1 MKIPHL
7 FGLHAEPRRGLRPL
21 LAILPFLL
29 IIIAYLVASDFRLA
43 ANPADKLLPSVA
55 TMAHAIDSV
64 AFTRDKRTHKYLLW
78 TDTQAS
84 LTRIGSGVLLAA
96 FVGLLVGIN
105 MALFPGMRS
114 LCQPVVTFLS
124 IIPPLALLPMLF
136 ITFGIDEVA
145 KIVLIF
151 IGTVGMITRDM
162 TLATAK
168 IPREQIVKALTLG
181 ASEFAVVYRIVLP
194 QVFPRLIDAVRLSL
208 GAAWLFLIAAEAI
221 AATDGLGYRIFLVRR
236 YLSMEIIIPYVLW
249 ITFLG
254 FSLDWC
260 LRKLTEWRFAWYVRT
275 AE

>member
-1 MKIPHL
+1 MPHL
-7 FGLHAEPRRGLRPL
+7 FGLHAEPRRGVSWL

-29 IIIAYLVASDFRLA
+29 IIVTYLVASDFRLS

-55 TMAHAIDSV
+55 KMMQAIDTMA
-64 AFTRDKRTHKYLLW
+64 FTADKRTGKYLLW
-78 TDTQAS
+78 ADTYAS
-84 LTRIGSGVLLAA
+84 LTRIGSGVLLAS

-114 LCQPVVTFLS
+114 LCQGVVTFLS
-124 IIPPLALLPMLF
+124 IIPPLALLPILF

-145 KIVLIF
+145 KIILIF

-162 TLATAK
+162 TLATEK

-181 ASEFAVVYRIVLP
+181 ASELAVVYRIVLP
-194 QVFPRLIDAVRLSL
+194 QIFPRLIDAVRLSL

-221 AATDGLGYRIFLVRR
+221 AATEGLGYRIFLVRR
-236 YLSMEIIIPYVLW
+236 YLSMEVIIPYVLW
-249 ITFLG
+249 ITLIG

-260 LRKLTEWRFAWYVRT
+260 LRRVIQWKFAWYVRT
-275 AE
+275 VE